1 MYHLSESQIARLIT
15 PMSSGGLASKIALG
29 NSIFPPGPVGAV
41 CNRTGHRSEI
51 TQLINYGEQ
60 YKYVDVRQ

>member
-1 MYHLSESQIARLIT
+1 MRGLKRRSHKQRL
-15 PMSSGGLASKIALG
+15 PSGS
-29 NSIFPPGPVGAV
+29 PVGAV
-41 CNRTGHRSEI
+41 FNPGLDSSDRTGHRSEI